1 MIKIELEFGIREKT
15 IIIPIA
21 IGAAV
26 VALSIIFVGDVAVIG
41 NSIIIAM
48 FIAIVPFFLYRYSK
62 YAWLKSLER
71 QFPNFIRDLA
81 DSKRSGITL
90 EMAITMSA
98 KTNYGKLS
106 SEIKTMSNK
115 LSWGVSFLRVLEIF
129 EKRVKDSASILEVLH
144 IIKESYK
151 SGGNVVATLDS
162 AARNMNMLRE
172 ADEERKSVTSEHV
185 MITYGIFFLFLGIVI
200 MIIFILVPMLG
211 GPDIDEESELG
222 TDFIMQT
229 FTNPCSDLLIIFP
242 CGLFRLTCQML
253 DVDSESLGCY
263 YISLFFYVLLIQGLS
278 SGLIAGQLGENSVV
292 AGTKHS
298 LIMVS
303 IAVFVFIFLAK
314 LGLFP
319 G

>member
-15 IIIPIA
+15 IIIPVA
-21 IGAAV
+21 ISAAV

-41 NSIIIAM
+41 NSVIIAM

-90 EMAITMSA
+90 EMAITMAA

-106 SEIKTMSNK
+106 NEIKTMSNK

-129 EKRVKDSASILEVLH
+129 EKKVKDSASILEVLH

-172 ADEERKSVTSEHV
+172 ADEERKSVTSEHDN
-185 MITYGIFFLFLGIVI
+185 IH
-200 MIIFILVPMLG
+200 
-211 GPDIDEESELG
+211 
-222 TDFIMQT
+222 
-229 FTNPCSDLLIIFP
+229 PCP
-242 CGLFRLTCQML
+242 H
-253 DVDSESLGCY
+253 
-263 YISLFFYVLLIQGLS
+263 
-278 SGLIAGQLGENSVV
+278 AGWTRYRGRE
-292 AGTKHS
+292 
-298 LIMVS
+298 
-303 IAVFVFIFLAK
+303 
-314 LGLFP
+314 
-319 G
+319 